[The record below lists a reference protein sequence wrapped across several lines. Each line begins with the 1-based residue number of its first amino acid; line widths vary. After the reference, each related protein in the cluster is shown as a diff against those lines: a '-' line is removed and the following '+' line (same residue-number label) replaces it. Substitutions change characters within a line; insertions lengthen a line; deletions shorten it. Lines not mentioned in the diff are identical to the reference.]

1 MRLFRKLTAAGLS
14 AAALF
19 GAPLVVRALPPPDEP
34 RGKPSPVASAP
45 VDPTAP
51 LPAGSPLYFVFDE
64 KLSSGKAQPGQI
76 IRLHLRDAL
85 VVEGVLVAPAGTP
98 ASLTVVGT
106 RHAQQADE
114 DGAVQIHLEPLVL
127 PGGKGI
133 LPVRPVREYLT
144 IDRSG
149 GQLATRGTEDVIGS
163 IFIPNYQLY
172 QYFRHGQEYV
182 LPAGAVLRAVTDAS
196 IDAANP
202 QAIVIATPPP
212 MVKTTDPPYADYTP
226 IPLYTALL
234 PTPRPKPSPKPTPTP
249 KPSPTPSPTPT
260 TAPSAS
266 PAASAAPTGSPSPA
280 S

>member
-1 MRLFRKLTAAGLS
+1 VIRRLTAAGLS

-34 RGKPSPVASAP
+34 RGKPSPVASAA

-64 KLSSGKAQPGQI
+64 KLSSAKAQPGQV

-85 VVEGVLVAPAGTP
+85 VVNGVLLAPAGTP

-114 DGAVQIHLEPLVL
+114 DGAVEIHLEPLVL
-127 PGGKGI
+127 PGKGV

-149 GQLATRGTEDVIGS
+149 GQIATRGTEDVIGS

-182 LPAGAVLRAVTDAS
+182 LPPGAVLRALTSAS
-196 IDAANP
+196 IDATNP
-202 QAIVIATPPP
+202 KAIVIATPPP

-226 IPLYTALL
+226 IPLYTAQLPTPR
-234 PTPRPKPSPKPTPTP
+234 PTPRPKPTPTPTP
-249 KPSPTPSPTPT
+249 KPSPTPSPSPSPGTS
-260 TAPSAS
+260 TAPSA
-266 PAASAAPTGSPSPA
+266 PAAPTGSPSPA